1 MQKFLLLTL
10 CLILTACGGGGGGG
24 GSSAGT
30 SSTASNASV
39 AVKVV
44 DIATNTNTAYN
55 TAVGDL
61 NGDGLEDV
69 VVSGW
74 SYDKS
79 TSPIWVLIQNTNG
92 TLTDRTT
99 ELLGT
104 TTTGG
109 SQHVFIAD
117 FDNDGRNDIFVPG
130 FRDGSSMLSTNSV
143 MFWNSG
149 GTFTR
154 QVFAEQVMAHGACID
169 DMNRD
174 GKIDLLVAGEFG
186 ASILYVNNGNRTFT
200 ADTVT
205 LSNNW
210 FSTCGVVHQDNG
222 DVNILMGNNRN
233 LTGYTS
239 VIAVYN
245 QTLQFQNYI
254 GVTSPTGADL
264 INSAVFDANGDGRKD
279 FILINAGT
287 PTRRVLL
294 NSSTNTFSDGVTLD
308 SLGSDYY
315 TEVATVNGNPAVLLP
330 VSGQA
335 GTRLYVQTN
344 GVMTAYLTS
353 SFTTMAGTSWSQAH
367 TIYNNAT
374 TGKIYMLQ
382 LLNTVFYTK
391 EL

>member
-1 MQKFLLLTL
+1 MQKLLLLTL
-10 CLILTACGGGGGGG
+10 CAMLTACGGGGG
-24 GSSAGT
+24 ATTT
-30 SSTASNASV
+30 STSNAPV
-39 AVKVV
+39 AVRVV
-44 DIATNTNTAYN
+44 DITANTNTVYN

-74 SYDKS
+74 SYDKT
-79 TSPIWVLIQNTNG
+79 TSSIWVMIQNTDG

-104 TTTGG
+104 ATTGG

-117 FDNDGRNDIFVPG
+117 FDNDGHNDIFVPG
-130 FRDGSSMLSTNSV
+130 FRDGTVMASTNSV
-143 MFWNSG
+143 MFWYSS
-149 GTFTR
+149 GTFVR
-154 QVFAEQVMAHGACID
+154 QVFTEQVMAHGACID
-169 DMNRD
+169 DINRD
-174 GKIDLLVAGEFG
+174 GKIDLLVAGNFG

-210 FSTCGVVHQDNG
+210 FATCGVIHQDNG

-245 QTLQFQNYI
+245 QALQFQNYI
-254 GVTSPTGADL
+254 GVSMPPGADL

-279 FILINAGT
+279 FILISAAGT
-287 PTRRVLL
+287 SSSPTRRILL
-294 NSSTNTFSDGVTLD
+294 NNSINTFIDGATLD
-308 SLGSDYY
+308 TLGSDYY
-315 TEVATVNGNPAVLLP
+315 TEVTTVNGNPAVLLP
-330 VSGQA
+330 TSGQA
-335 GTRLYVQTN
+335 GTRLYVQAN

-353 SFTTMAGTSWSQAH
+353 SFATMAGTSWSQAH
-367 TIYNNAT
+367 TVYHNAT

-391 EL
+391 EM

>member
-1 MQKFLLLTL
+1 MQKLLLLSL
-10 CLILTACGGGGGGG
+10 CVILTACGGGGGGG
-24 GSSAGT
+24 SASTT
-30 SSTASNASV
+30 SPVTSNALVST
-39 AVKVV
+39 KVL
-44 DIATNTNTAYN
+44 DIDTNTNTAYN

-69 VVSGW
+69 VISGW
-74 SYDKS
+74 SYDKAA
-79 TSPIWVLIQNTNG
+79 SPIWVMIQNSDG
-92 TLTDRTT
+92 TLTDRTSA
-99 ELLGT
+99 LLGT

-117 FDNDGRNDIFVPG
+117 FDNDGHNDIFVPG
-130 FRDGSSMLSTNSV
+130 FRDGSAMIKTNSV
-143 MFWNSG
+143 MFWYNG

-169 DMNRD
+169 DVNQD

-210 FSTCGVVHQDNG
+210 FATCGVIHQDNG

-233 LTGYTS
+233 LVGYTS

-245 QTLQFQNYI
+245 QSLQFQNYI
-254 GVTSPTGADL
+254 GVSSPAGADL

-287 PTRRVLL
+287 PTRRILL
-294 NSSTNTFSDGVTLD
+294 NNSTNTFSDGATLD
-308 SLGSDYY
+308 NSGSEYY
-315 TEVATVNGNPAVLLP
+315 TEVTTVNGNPAVLLP
-330 VSGQA
+330 VPNQSG
-335 GTRLYVQTN
+335 TKLYVQSN
-344 GVMTAYLTS
+344 GTMTAYQTS
-353 SFTTMAGTSWSQAH
+353 AFTDGSQAKTVYH
-367 TIYNNAT
+367 NAT
-374 TGKIYMLQ
+374 NTKIYMLQ
-382 LLNTVFYTK
+382 LIGTVFYTK
-391 EL
+391 EM

>member
-1 MQKFLLLTL
+1 
-10 CLILTACGGGGGGG
+10 
-24 GSSAGT
+24 
-30 SSTASNASV
+30 
-39 AVKVV
+39 
-44 DIATNTNTAYN
+44 
-55 TAVGDL
+55 
-61 NGDGLEDV
+61 
-69 VVSGW
+69 
-74 SYDKS
+74 
-79 TSPIWVLIQNTNG
+79 
-92 TLTDRTT
+92 
-99 ELLGT
+99 LGT

-130 FRDGSSMLSTNSV
+130 FRDGSAMLSTNSV

-169 DMNRD
+169 DINRD

-210 FSTCGVVHQDNG
+210 FATCGVIHQDNG

-245 QTLQFQNYI
+245 QALQFQNYV

-294 NSSTNTFSDGVTLD
+294 NSSTNTFSDGATLD

-315 TEVATVNGNPAVLLP
+315 TEVTTVNGNPAVLLP

-335 GTRLYVQTN
+335 GTRLYVQMN
-344 GVMTAYLTS
+344 GVMTEYLTS
-353 SFTTMAGTSWSQAH
+353 SFTTMAGTNWSQAH